1 MFPGVH
7 WSWKLQEIVIRR
19 EVAAREGEQPSR
31 MKAAA
36 LLCTLEPILLGA
48 GSESQSRRPLTTPL
62 LPPYYRLLPSPLVL
76 PAILQAASC
85 FVPHWF
91 CHLNDFFCQYGPQKH
106 CSSVKILHMKFI
118 PLTTFHKMWSQF
130 LFLFLIMKVKPG
142 SLNFYVMERS
152 KFVALFPFSTPPPLP
167 GTRYPHHI
175 PQAVAPFRNGI
186 AVRLQR
192 EGKGFY

>member
-1 MFPGVH
+1 MFPGVY
-7 WSWKLQEIVIRR
+7 WSWELQEIVLRR
-19 EVAAREGEQPSR
+19 EEAAREVQQPFR

-36 LLCTLEPILLGA
+36 LLWTLEPFLLVA
-48 GSESQSRRPLTTPL
+48 SSESQSRRALPTPL
-62 LPPYYRLLPSPLVL
+62 VPPSCRLLPSLYPTGS
-76 PAILQAASC
+76 AILVI
-85 FVPHWF
+85 FF
-91 CHLNDFFCQYGPQKH
+91 CHHGPQKH

-142 SLNFYVMERS
+142 SLNFFVMERS
-152 KFVALFPFSTPPPLP
+152 KFVALFPFSTPPPLS

-175 PQAVAPFRNGI
+175 PRAVAPFRNGI
-186 AVRLQR
+186 VVRLQR